1 MDKFLIKKDKRVV
14 GSDDD
19 EPTSKKSKKVKGDVK
34 DKEDNDC
41 VKQEKVDK
49 NDMFVGAH
57 LSIAGLMLIK

>member
-1 MDKFLIKKDKRVV
+1 MDKFLIKKDKRII

-19 EPTSKKSKKVKGDVK
+19 ESTGKRSKKVKEDVK
-34 DKEDNDC
+34 DEEDNDC

-57 LSIAGLMLIK
+57 LSIAGLMIF